1 MKKRMLALVFACFM
15 LTLPLTA
22 CGGNASNSADADA
35 AAQQEEAP
43 QPSDL
48 TGEWVQVNSNAEDS
62 YQTATITDDTIT
74 VNWVMPDTTA
84 LYWAGSFEAPTTA
97 DEPYTWDSANDTEQT
112 ANGVFLIWYG
122 MKKARAGVL
131 VPRGMTRTASYAVSQ
146 RRGSAPS
153 VRRSSGNS
161 SISATTLTAL
171 QKRIL

>member
-22 CGGNASNSADADA
+22 CGGNASNSTGADA

-43 QPSDL
+43 QPPDL

-112 ANGVFLIWYG
+112 ANALLASPDETKTFTYEDGQISYSVSAMGVTTTVKLE
-122 MKKARAGVL
+122 KK
-131 VPRGMTRTASYAVSQ
+131 
-146 RRGSAPS
+146 
-153 VRRSSGNS
+153 
-161 SISATTLTAL
+161 
-171 QKRIL
+171 

>member
-1 MKKRMLALVFACFM
+1 M

-43 QPSDL
+43 HPSDL

-112 ANGVFLIWYG
+112 ANALLASPDETKTFTYEDGQISYSVSAMGVTTTVKLE
-122 MKKARAGVL
+122 KK
-131 VPRGMTRTASYAVSQ
+131 
-146 RRGSAPS
+146 
-153 VRRSSGNS
+153 
-161 SISATTLTAL
+161 
-171 QKRIL
+171 

>member
-22 CGGNASNSADADA
+22 CGGNASNSTGADA

-43 QPSDL
+43 QPPDL
-48 TGEWVQVNSNAEDS
+48 TGEWVQVNSDSEDS

-112 ANGVFLIWYG
+112 ANALLASPDETKTFTYEDGQISYSVSAMGVTTTVKLE
-122 MKKARAGVL
+122 KK
-131 VPRGMTRTASYAVSQ
+131 
-146 RRGSAPS
+146 
-153 VRRSSGNS
+153 
-161 SISATTLTAL
+161 
-171 QKRIL
+171 

>member
-1 MKKRMLALVFACFM
+1 M
-15 LTLPLTA
+15 LTRPLTA
-22 CGGNASNSADADA
+22 WGVNASNSADADA

-97 DEPYTWDSANDTEQT
+97 DEPYSWDSANDTEQT
-112 ANGVFLIWYG
+112 ANALLASPDETKTFTYEDGQISYSVSAMGVTTTVKLE
-122 MKKARAGVL
+122 KK
-131 VPRGMTRTASYAVSQ
+131 
-146 RRGSAPS
+146 
-153 VRRSSGNS
+153 
-161 SISATTLTAL
+161 
-171 QKRIL
+171 

>member
-22 CGGNASNSADADA
+22 CGGNASSSTGADT

-43 QPSDL
+43 QPPDL

-112 ANGVFLIWYG
+112 ANALLASPDETKTFTYEDGQISYSVSAMGVTTTVKLE
-122 MKKARAGVL
+122 KK
-131 VPRGMTRTASYAVSQ
+131 
-146 RRGSAPS
+146 
-153 VRRSSGNS
+153 
-161 SISATTLTAL
+161 
-171 QKRIL
+171 

>member
-43 QPSDL
+43 QPPDL
-48 TGEWVQVNSNAEDS
+48 TGEWVQVNSSAEDS

-74 VNWVMPDTTA
+74 VNWTMPDTTA

-112 ANGVFLIWYG
+112 ANALLASPDETKTFTYEDGQISYSVSAMGVTTTVKLE
-122 MKKARAGVL
+122 KK
-131 VPRGMTRTASYAVSQ
+131 
-146 RRGSAPS
+146 
-153 VRRSSGNS
+153 
-161 SISATTLTAL
+161 
-171 QKRIL
+171 

>member
-22 CGGNASNSADADA
+22 CGGNASNSAD
-35 AAQQEEAP
+35 
-43 QPSDL
+43 L
-48 TGEWVQVNSNAEDS
+48 TGEWLQVNSNAEDS

-112 ANGVFLIWYG
+112 ANALLASPDETKTFTYEDGQISYSVSAMGVTTPVKPE
-122 MKKARAGVL
+122 KK
-131 VPRGMTRTASYAVSQ
+131 
-146 RRGSAPS
+146 
-153 VRRSSGNS
+153 
-161 SISATTLTAL
+161 
-171 QKRIL
+171 

>member
-22 CGGNASNSADADA
+22 CGGGTSSSTGADA

-43 QPSDL
+43 QPPDL

-112 ANGVFLIWYG
+112 ANALLASPDETKTFTYEDGQISYSVSAMGVTTTVKLE
-122 MKKARAGVL
+122 KK
-131 VPRGMTRTASYAVSQ
+131 
-146 RRGSAPS
+146 
-153 VRRSSGNS
+153 
-161 SISATTLTAL
+161 
-171 QKRIL
+171 

>member
-97 DEPYTWDSANDTEQT
+97 DEPYTWDSANDTDQT
-112 ANGVFLIWYG
+112 ANALLASPDETKTFTYEDGQISYSVSAMGVTTTVKLE
-122 MKKARAGVL
+122 KK
-131 VPRGMTRTASYAVSQ
+131 
-146 RRGSAPS
+146 
-153 VRRSSGNS
+153 
-161 SISATTLTAL
+161 
-171 QKRIL
+171 

>member
-112 ANGVFLIWYG
+112 ANALLASPDETKTFTYEDGQISYSVSAMGVTTTVKLE
-122 MKKARAGVL
+122 KK
-131 VPRGMTRTASYAVSQ
+131 
-146 RRGSAPS
+146 
-153 VRRSSGNS
+153 
-161 SISATTLTAL
+161 
-171 QKRIL
+171 

>member
-1 MKKRMLALVFACFM
+1 MKKKMLALVFACFM

-22 CGGNASNSADADA
+22 CGGNTSSSTGADA

-43 QPSDL
+43 QPPDL
-48 TGEWVQVNSNAEDS
+48 TGEWVQVNSDSEDS

-112 ANGVFLIWYG
+112 ANALLASPDETKTFTYEDGQISYSVSAMGVTTTVKLE
-122 MKKARAGVL
+122 KK
-131 VPRGMTRTASYAVSQ
+131 
-146 RRGSAPS
+146 
-153 VRRSSGNS
+153 
-161 SISATTLTAL
+161 
-171 QKRIL
+171 

>member
-97 DEPYTWDSANDTEQT
+97 DEPYSWDSANDTEQT
-112 ANGVFLIWYG
+112 ANALLASPDETKTFTYEDGQISYSVSAMGVTTTVKLE
-122 MKKARAGVL
+122 KK
-131 VPRGMTRTASYAVSQ
+131 
-146 RRGSAPS
+146 
-153 VRRSSGNS
+153 
-161 SISATTLTAL
+161 
-171 QKRIL
+171 

>member
-22 CGGNASNSADADA
+22 CGGNASSSTGTDA

-43 QPSDL
+43 QPPDL

-112 ANGVFLIWYG
+112 ANALLASPDETKTFTYEDGQISYSVSAMGVTTTVKLE
-122 MKKARAGVL
+122 KK
-131 VPRGMTRTASYAVSQ
+131 
-146 RRGSAPS
+146 
-153 VRRSSGNS
+153 
-161 SISATTLTAL
+161 
-171 QKRIL
+171 

>member
-84 LYWAGSFEAPTTA
+84 LYWAGSFE
-97 DEPYTWDSANDTEQT
+97 PYTWDSANDTEQT
-112 ANGVFLIWYG
+112 ANALLASPDETKTFTYEDGQISYSVSAMGVTTTVKLE
-122 MKKARAGVL
+122 KK
-131 VPRGMTRTASYAVSQ
+131 
-146 RRGSAPS
+146 
-153 VRRSSGNS
+153 
-161 SISATTLTAL
+161 
-171 QKRIL
+171 

>member
-43 QPSDL
+43 QPPDL

-112 ANGVFLIWYG
+112 ANALLASPDETKTFTYEDGQISYSVSAMGVTTTVKLE
-122 MKKARAGVL
+122 KK
-131 VPRGMTRTASYAVSQ
+131 
-146 RRGSAPS
+146 
-153 VRRSSGNS
+153 
-161 SISATTLTAL
+161 
-171 QKRIL
+171 

>member
-22 CGGNASNSADADA
+22 CGGNASNSTGADA

-112 ANGVFLIWYG
+112 ANALLASPDETKTFTYEDGQISYSVSAMGVTTTVKLE
-122 MKKARAGVL
+122 KK
-131 VPRGMTRTASYAVSQ
+131 
-146 RRGSAPS
+146 
-153 VRRSSGNS
+153 
-161 SISATTLTAL
+161 
-171 QKRIL
+171 

>member
-22 CGGNASNSADADA
+22 CGGGTSSSTGADA

-43 QPSDL
+43 QPPDL

-62 YQTATITDDTIT
+62 YQTATITADTIT

-112 ANGVFLIWYG
+112 ANALLASPDETKTFTYEDGQISYSVSAMGVTTTVKLE
-122 MKKARAGVL
+122 KK
-131 VPRGMTRTASYAVSQ
+131 
-146 RRGSAPS
+146 
-153 VRRSSGNS
+153 
-161 SISATTLTAL
+161 
-171 QKRIL
+171 